1 MTPYDLIVIGGGSG
15 GVRAARIAANHGA
28 RVALVE
34 AHRMGGTCVIRGCV
48 PKKLMVYASRFAQE
62 FEEAAGYGWSVPPV
76 QFDWATLKTRRDAE
90 VARLEGLYR
99 GNLER
104 AGVTLFDG
112 HAELLNGHTVQVS
125 HGPGSEPTRL
135 EARRVLLATGAQPS
149 SGPAIEGQELAIDSN
164 GFFDLPALPRRVVV
178 QGAGYIALELACVL
192 QRLGAEVTVV
202 VRGQHILRG
211 FDHELRDH
219 LAQEIAASGVQFV
232 YGHHVSAIRRAD
244 DGSLQVQLNHSVQ
257 AQADC
262 VLRAVGRTP
271 NTQGLGLQAAG
282 VELDGSGAIKVDAHS
297 QTSVPHIHAVGDV
310 TNRVNLT
317 PMAIREGHAYADQV
331 FGNKPTTVD
340 HSRVP
345 TAVFTT
351 PEAGT
356 VGLTEEQAVVLHP
369 RLDVYRA
376 LFRPMKATLSGHAGK
391 MLLKLLVDRDTDR
404 VLGFHGVGPDTGE
417 MAQLMGVVLQLG
429 ATKTAMD
436 ATLAVHPTAAEEL
449 VTMRTPAVQHGL

>member
-1 MTPYDLIVIGGGSG
+1 MNTFDLVVIGGGSG

-34 AHRMGGTCVIRGCV
+34 AYRLGGTCVIRGCV

-62 FEEAAGYGWSVPPV
+62 FEEAAGYGWAVGPAR
-76 QFDWATLKTRRDAE
+76 FDWATLKTRRDAE
-90 VARLEGLYR
+90 VTRLEGLYR

-104 AGVTLFDG
+104 AGVVLFEG
-112 HAELLNGHTVQVS
+112 HAQLLDSHTVQVS
-125 HGPGSEPTRL
+125 GAPGKPAL
-135 EARRVLLATGAQPS
+135 QLAARRVLLATGAQPS
-149 SGPAIEGQELAIDSN
+149 PGPAIEGHDLAIDSN

-192 QRLGAEVTVV
+192 QRLGAEVSVV
-202 VRGQHILRG
+202 VRGPHILRG
-211 FDHELRDH
+211 FDHELRNH
-219 LAQEIAASGVQFV
+219 LAAEIAASGVQFIHH
-232 YGHHVSAIRRAD
+232 HHVSAIHRASS
-244 DGSLQVQLNHSVQ
+244 GALQVQLNGGQ
-257 AQADC
+257 QLETDC
-262 VLRAVGRTP
+262 VLRALGRTP
-271 NTQGLGLQAAG
+271 NTHGLGLQAAG
-282 VELDGSGAIKVDAHS
+282 VERDGNGAIKVDAHS

-317 PMAIREGHAYADQV
+317 PMAIREGHAYADAV
-331 FGNKPTTVD
+331 FGHKPTAVD
-340 HSRVP
+340 HTLVP

-356 VGLTEEQAVVLHP
+356 VGLTEEQALQQHP

-376 LFRPMKATLSGHAGK
+376 LFRPMKATLSGHSGK

-417 MAQLMGVVLQLG
+417 MAQLMGVVLRLG